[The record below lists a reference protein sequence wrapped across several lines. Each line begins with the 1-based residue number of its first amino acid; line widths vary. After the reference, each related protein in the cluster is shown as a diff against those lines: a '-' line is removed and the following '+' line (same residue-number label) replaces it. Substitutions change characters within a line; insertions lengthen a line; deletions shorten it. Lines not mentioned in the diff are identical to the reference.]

1 MEKISSRKQQ
11 CVCVCHCLCARER
24 PPVCFDRDSYRPC
37 VAVKTVALVIFSAS
51 ATLCISAILFSGA
64 HVYKQFY
71 LNARVWLLYYM
82 DLCSGVLP
90 PRSATVL
97 LANTLVRRCFPPVCC
112 GVWSSQAL
120 RFGPTGYGSSY
131 ISLLSGRR
139 GQAVVFFWRRHDH
152 PSIHIPSSLLSLQNT
167 ATTSADGPTRSF
179 LTCRMPPT
187 RTICQRHL
195 HPHLEPHCYFIIV
208 FFKKTIFRD
217 KAERKYLLYKAHRR
231 CHGHCSSSVAV
242 TMGRRARRRRTTATG
257 ALGKARRQT
266 LSNNSNNSMMVLA
279 LQSTSALTMEAGRQ
293 TAATSSTGRRR
304 RCKAAAAEGIRCSSS
319 KSTASS
325 SKWYTLLQCGWGN
338 SSLHTR

>member
-24 PPVCFDRDSYRPC
+24 PPVCFDRDSCRPC

-90 PRSATVL
+90 LRSATVL

-139 GQAVVFFWRRHDH
+139 GQAVVFFGEDMTIHLSIFHLPCFPSKIRR
-152 PSIHIPSSLLSLQNT
+152 PLL
-167 ATTSADGPTRSF
+167 
-179 LTCRMPPT
+179 LTDR
-187 RTICQRHL
+187 
-195 HPHLEPHCYFIIV
+195 
-208 FFKKTIFRD
+208 RD
-217 KAERKYLLYKAHRR
+217 RF
-231 CHGHCSSSVAV
+231 
-242 TMGRRARRRRTTATG
+242 
-257 ALGKARRQT
+257 
-266 LSNNSNNSMMVLA
+266 
-279 LQSTSALTMEAGRQ
+279 
-293 TAATSSTGRRR
+293 
-304 RCKAAAAEGIRCSSS
+304 
-319 KSTASS
+319 
-325 SKWYTLLQCGWGN
+325 
-338 SSLHTR
+338 